1 MGMKSEIEEAL
12 RDHALWRKCF
22 RDYLNGRAPFDP
34 ATACASDRCDLGKWL
49 DDRGRR
55 LLPAELEGEVRS
67 AHDEF
72 HRLAAEVIGMIQEK
86 RYAEARRDLSQ
97 EGPLN
102 RASARL
108 SEALLKAQLH
118 EGSAM
123 GSVPPQAGA
132 TPPAQEGEG
141 GSGMP
146 ADASVPATT
155 AGTRPAS

>member
-12 RDHALWRKCF
+12 QDHALWRKCF

-34 ATACASDRCDLGKWL
+34 AAACASDRCVFGEWL
-49 DDRGRR
+49 DDQGRR

-72 HRLAAEVIGMIQEK
+72 HRLAAEVIAMIQEK
-86 RYAEARRDLSQ
+86 RYAEAHRDISQ
-97 EGPLN
+97 DGPLN

-108 SEALLKAQLH
+108 TEALLKAQLH

-123 GSVPPQAGA
+123 GSG
-132 TPPAQEGEG
+132 T
-141 GSGMP
+141 P